1 MLLWFADWCCAEGKG
16 KSGEKWVNRPA
27 LEEHQQFEEATEAVH
42 TVHGDYIPFE
52 AHRGCT
58 EEWCVC
64 RSLSPV
70 NRTELQDWVRSN
82 EALFD
87 QGSPDALLSK
97 ARVDR
102 TQLWLLLTDNTATKQ
117 YVFPLWNTDLKQ
129 LVLKALLPHVAKEC
143 QILRVHLAMLDPSR
157 NSRDIGPHI
166 DSGRWSAISHRVHV
180 PLQGSPTYFFWHHT
194 DSSTQEKRVLRFN
207 VSELPRFEFNN
218 KVTHSVIYAGDLKR
232 VHLIADVLEHCPPE
246 GSAGDFMTGRQLIV
260 EPSSCTYSKGALEC
274 AHQEL

>member
-1 MLLWFADWCCAEGKG
+1 VLLYAFWASAEGKT
-16 KSGEKWVNRPA
+16 KAEKWLNRPA
-27 LEEHQQFEEATEAVH
+27 LNENQEFEDASEAVKI
-42 TVHGDYIPFE
+42 VHSDYIPFE
-52 AHRGCT
+52 AHRECS

-70 NRTELQDWVRSN
+70 NRTDLQNWVREN

-87 QGSPDALLSK
+87 QGSPDALAAK

-102 TQLWLLLTDNTATKQ
+102 TQLWLLLTDNTATRQ
-117 YVFPLWNTDLKQ
+117 YIFPLWNTDLRQ
-129 LVLKALLPHVAKEC
+129 LILKALLPHVSREC
-143 QILRVHLAMLDPSR
+143 QILRVHLAMLDPAR

-166 DSGRWSAISHRVHV
+166 DSGRWAAISHRLHV

-194 DSSTQEKRVLRFN
+194 EPETKEKKVVRFL
-207 VSELPRFEFNN
+207 VSDLPRFEFNN
-218 KVTHSVIYAGDLKR
+218 KLTHSVIYAGEVKR

-246 GSAGDFMTGRQLIV
+246 GSAGDFMTDRRQII
-260 EPSSCTYSKGALEC
+260 EPSSCSYGKGNLEC